1 MSWERYS
8 AQMLCSVGC
17 APQTDVASASS
28 MDRSHPATT
37 AQQNMPQQ
45 ECPALG
51 CSRSGCT
58 GARLV
63 TDNAAFLEAE
73 YLQQQH
79 NYQASQKPYRV
90 GLILLCMGALFNWL
104 GLAQAYVEPMRY
116 IGVGCIVAG
125 ALLICAA
132 MCRWLGRSSA
142 GTAGQHATDLSSC
155 ELNTIGREEGSSLY
169 GGQPPSVHIISLPLS
184 PTLQSK
190 PPDYESLVCELPT
203 YEDAIKLRPT
213 LELVQQQ
220 PLVANEDSVGPSSD
234 ASTTRVNLT
243 KAVES
248 SLNDSPAHHSS

>member
-1 MSWERYS
+1 
-8 AQMLCSVGC
+8 
-17 APQTDVASASS
+17 
-28 MDRSHPATT
+28 
-37 AQQNMPQQ
+37 MPQQ
-45 ECPALG
+45 ECPTRG
-51 CSRSGCT
+51 CSRTGCT

-132 MCRWLGRSSA
+132 MCRWLGRSNAS
-142 GTAGQHATDLSSC
+142 TAAQRAADLSSC
-155 ELNTIGREEGSSLY
+155 ELNTIGREDGSSLY
-169 GGQPPSVHIISLPLS
+169 GGQPSVHIISLPLS
-184 PTLQSK
+184 PNLQSK
-190 PPDYESLVCELPT
+190 PPDYESLVAELPT

-213 LELVQQQ
+213 LEFIPPAQSAAQHLEEQ
-220 PLVANEDSVGPSSD
+220 PAVGT
-234 ASTTRVNLT
+234 STVNLT
-243 KAVES
+243 KALES
-248 SLNDSPAHHSS
+248 SLNDSPAERSS